1 MDKPIFRMSESGKCA
16 RALSAQLLD
25 YEPEAKPEWLERTAR
40 EGSKHEDWI
49 VEELESEGYFVLDRQ
64 KEIILEF
71 PSFSLLGHIDGSVVE
86 DGKWSAYAS
95 QEPMPSPKLL
105 EIKTMSDFEFQR
117 WMRGNFKEFPQ
128 YASQITCYMEAT
140 GLKECLYIVKNRNNG
155 YEDRRILTEKPCE
168 LPDIKLGLVVN
179 YINNKMLAPAD
190 FDPQSLEC
198 RRCEYRHLCLPEP
211 RELTPVEQAGL
222 NSAADKW
229 RRGKQLVSEGQVLI
243 DQAKEVFEDHTIATG
258 IYKWQHQ
265 GLAIQLVHY
274 RETKTYP
281 KSKLL
286 SIFTELELEP
296 ASEVK
301 GAYDSLRITDMEAS
315 ND

>member
-1 MDKPIFRMSESGKCA
+1 MDKLTFRMSESGKCA
-16 RALSAQLLD
+16 RALTAKYLG
-25 YEPEAKPEWLERTAR
+25 YESTPAPDWLERQAEEGKWHEAR
-40 EGSKHEDWI
+40 I
-49 VEELESEGYFVLDRQ
+49 VNELESEGYIIIDQ
-64 KEIILEF
+64 QQEITLEF
-71 PSFSLLGHIDGSVVE
+71 PSFTLVGHYDTKVVKDGA
-86 DGKWSAYAS
+86 WSRLNS
-95 QEPMPSPKLL
+95 KEPMPLQQL
-105 EIKTMSDFEFQR
+105 VEIKSMSQFEFDR

-179 YINNKMLAPAD
+179 YINNKILAPAD

-229 RRGKQLVSEGQVLI
+229 RQGKQLVSEGQVLI

-301 GAYDSLRITDMEAS
+301 EAYNSLRITDMEAS